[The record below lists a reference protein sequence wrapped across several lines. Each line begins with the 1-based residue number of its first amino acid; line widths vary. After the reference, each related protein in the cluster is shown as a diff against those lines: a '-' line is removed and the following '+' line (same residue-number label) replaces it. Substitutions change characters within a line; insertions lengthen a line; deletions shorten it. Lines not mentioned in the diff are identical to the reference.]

1 MTNLNA
7 LGILEEMKSAY
18 NSGEDITV
26 EEIDFGELL
35 DMCISAIEYF
45 SLYETP
51 DYDNDCCHCCEE
63 C

>member
-18 NSGEDITV
+18 NSGEDIIV

-45 SLYETP
+45 SLYETL
-51 DYDNDCCHCCEE
+51 DRDNDCCHYCEE